1 MKTFFKEKKEIL
13 APLLSSSRV
22 YVFLSIFLLVITLLP
37 LLILCLYNHPS
48 TFDDFVSFNSTKIDY
63 NFTSI
68 WRIGAR
74 YSTPPTSLPWHFSIQ
89 PTMEEIQHML
99 IFYRL
104 YSVFFILFFSFSV
117 FFVLKQCNI
126 YFLKIKRAAFFLFY
140 SAVLFFL
147 INSIGHFAY
156 FFYDIILTAGYTYGI
171 CLILLFLGFLI
182 KYHFTQKKKGYAA
195 VLFLLAFIINGTM
208 EYYPVLLGFILFV
221 YFISLW
227 VKKSEK
233 HFFIIVLFLLCFFTA
248 LTYVFSSSVG
258 GKVAAY
264 SPGVSKPYTI
274 QRFSVWFS
282 DTCFYFVRNFLS
294 YFSFKRLPFIVILS
308 LITAIVLK
316 KRKYNVYGFYLILPY
331 FIVTVMSFSLFFAGV
346 VYVSEKTSS
355 IVIFNLIL
363 TINMLFTFTYIFQKI
378 FFIFLRF
385 TKKYNLTESVK
396 KITDASIHELS
407 MYRTQFYIIISTVII
422 LYIGLVGVYKPGL
435 PTRQAWKDVLKG
447 TAVRYN
453 VEVLNIYNKLS
464 QSPEKD
470 ITLTGIENIPET
482 LVVVTFWSFERYKIL
497 PQDPDIYLAPFFN
510 KDTIDII
517 MSNDID

>member
-1 MKTFFKEKKEIL
+1 MKKKINEKSNTYDLKKLFPIL
-13 APLLSSSRV
+13 S
-22 YVFLSIFLLVITLLP
+22 VFLGVFLLIISLLP
-37 LLILCLYNHPS
+37 LLLLCMYNHPS
-48 TFDDFVSFNSTKIDY
+48 TLDDFISFNSTKADY
-63 NFTSI
+63 DFTSI
-68 WRIGAR
+68 WRIGSR
-74 YSTPPTSLPWHFSIQ
+74 YSTPPTSLPWHFSIH
-89 PTMEEIQHML
+89 PTMQEIQHML

-104 YSVFFILFFSFSV
+104 YSVFFILFFSFPV
-117 FFVLKQCNI
+117 FFVLKQCNR

-195 VLFLLAFIINGTM
+195 VLFLLDFVINGTM

-221 YFISLW
+221 YLISLW
-227 VKKSEK
+227 IKKREK
-233 HFFIIVLFLLCFFTA
+233 SFFIIVLFLLCFFTA

-258 GKVAAY
+258 AKLAGY
-264 SPGVSKPYTI
+264 SPGITKPYTI
-274 QRFSVWFS
+274 QRFSLWLY
-282 DTCFYFVRNFLS
+282 DTFFYFIWNFLS

-346 VYVSEKTSS
+346 VYVSGKTSS
-355 IVIFNLIL
+355 VVIFNLIL
-363 TINMLFTFTYIFQKI
+363 AINMLFTFTYIFQKI
-378 FFIFLRF
+378 FIMFSRF

-396 KITDASIHELS
+396 EITDACIHELS
-407 MYRTQFYIIISTVII
+407 MYGSKLYIIIPTVIM
-422 LYIGLVGVYKPGL
+422 LYIGFIGVYKPGL
-435 PTRQAWKDVLKG
+435 PTRQAWKNILKG
-447 TAVRYN
+447 TAERYN
-453 VEVLNIYNKLS
+453 LEVLNIYDKLL

-470 ITLTGIENIPET
+470 ITLTALENVPLT
-482 LVVVTFWSFERYKIL
+482 LVADNFWSVEKYKMF
-497 PQDPDIYLAPFFN
+497 PQDINACIAPFFN
-510 KDTIDII
+510 KKTIRII
-517 MSNDID
+517 SQ